1 MLEDYKTKTGER
13 EEAKIKVSE
22 QNLVEEVTDI
32 VECGEGESVNEGDI
46 ITKHWVL
53 HLLSLNSD
61 P

>member
-32 VECGEGESVNEGDI
+32 VECGEGESVNELGG
-46 ITKHWVL
+46 
-53 HLLSLNSD
+53 
-61 P
+61 